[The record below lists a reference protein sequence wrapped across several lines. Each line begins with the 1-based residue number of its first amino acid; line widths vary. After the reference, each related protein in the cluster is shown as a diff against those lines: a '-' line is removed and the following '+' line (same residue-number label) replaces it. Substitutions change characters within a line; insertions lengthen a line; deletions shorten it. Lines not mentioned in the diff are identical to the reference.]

1 MAESDPE
8 LEARADAEP
17 PDAESIG
24 PDSVADIP
32 LEVEPID
39 SEAPADVAATH
50 GPDAVAI
57 AEAEGEVD
65 LDVAHPG
72 HAEPHQVPAGI
83 PIEPSHESE
92 EQPPA
97 A

>member
-1 MAESDPE
+1 MAESDPD
-8 LEARADAEP
+8 LEARADAAE

-24 PDSVADIP
+24 PESVADIP
-32 LEVEPID
+32 LEVDPID
-39 SEAPADVAATH
+39 SEAPADAAATH
-50 GPDAVAI
+50 GPDAEAV

-65 LDVAHPG
+65 LDVARPD

-83 PIEPSHESE
+83 PVQPSHEPDE
-92 EQPPA
+92 KPPA